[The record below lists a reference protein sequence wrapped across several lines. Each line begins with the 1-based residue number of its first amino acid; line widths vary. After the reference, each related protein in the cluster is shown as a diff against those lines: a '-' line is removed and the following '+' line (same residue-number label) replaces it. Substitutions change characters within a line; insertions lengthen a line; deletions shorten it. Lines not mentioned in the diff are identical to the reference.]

1 MRQITDIKRNKRTFN
16 LSLEEFRS
24 GNWLKE
30 VPNSDLVEVLYKN
43 NYLTISDC
51 KIRKLEENKQ
61 SEKEETENGKRD
73 E

>member
-30 VPNSDLVEVLYKN
+30 IPNSDLVEVLYKN
-43 NYLTISDC
+43 NFLTIADC
-51 KIRKLEENKQ
+51 KIRKLEEGENK
-61 SEKEETENGKRD
+61 SEKDGNQDGKR